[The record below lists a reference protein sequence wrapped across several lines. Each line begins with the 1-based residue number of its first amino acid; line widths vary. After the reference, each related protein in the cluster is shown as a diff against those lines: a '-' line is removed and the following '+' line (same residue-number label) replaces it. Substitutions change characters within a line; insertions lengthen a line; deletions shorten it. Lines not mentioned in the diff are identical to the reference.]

1 LAQFRQGNLFAS
13 GAANG
18 PEHGNLADDLRPE
31 LPESLDRNRPVVG
44 PVGDCLDDLDLCGG
58 R

>member
-1 LAQFRQGNLFAS
+1 MI
-13 GAANG
+13 
-18 PEHGNLADDLRPE
+18 
-31 LPESLDRNRPVVG
+31 PESLDRNRFALG